1 MVNFYPHKAQFIIPG
16 TTTIVDYV
24 PVVSEPTKLLVDC
37 NIQPIKATLETNDV
51 GTRSEKKYK
60 VFIPIG
66 VDISELLKATKVE
79 FNKGSLLVEPTTEI
93 VTWDVLNVR
102 EKQLMAHEVEVGVNV

>member
-1 MVNFYPHKAQFIIPG
+1 MVNFYPHKAQFLIPG

-24 PVVSEPTKLLVDC
+24 PVVSEPTKMLVDC
-37 NIQPIKATLETNDV
+37 NIQPINSRIEV
-51 GTRSEKKYK
+51 SEQGQQSEKKYK

-79 FNKGSLLVEPTTEI
+79 FNKGSLLVEPTTNI

-102 EKQLMAHEVEVGVNV
+102 EKQLIAHEVEVGVNV